1 MSTAVMPPCR
11 IWGWPF
17 RAVPR
22 AKRMEIAL
30 RDGLNDDEV
39 VEEVEEEEV
48 EAEEEGA
55 G

>member
-1 MSTAVMPPCR
+1 MLSSISTAVMPPWR

-30 RDGLNDDEV
+30 RDEEVWDEEV
-39 VEEVEEEEV
+39 WDEEVEEE
-48 EAEEEGA
+48 GA